1 MAEVVTLPKLG
12 LDMTEGTFVNW
23 VKKVG
28 DSVKSGEVLAEI
40 ESDKATIEI
49 ESTATGVLTK
59 TLVDVGQVVPV
70 GAAIAEI
77 SAEDVAAATNAAS
90 SPASS
95 DAANV
100 APAKPEVKEATPV
113 PANGNN
119 GSNGNKVP
127 APAPAVVS
135 TGAEF

>member
-49 ESTATGVLTK
+49 ESTASGVLTK

-70 GAAIAEI
+70 GPAIAEI
-77 SAEDVAAATNAAS
+77 SADGAV
-90 SPASS
+90 PASS
-95 DAANV
+95 T
-100 APAKPEVKEATPV
+100 APKPPPATPQVKEP
-113 PANGNN
+113 P
-119 GSNGNKVP
+119 P
-127 APAPAVVS
+127 
-135 TGAEF
+135 